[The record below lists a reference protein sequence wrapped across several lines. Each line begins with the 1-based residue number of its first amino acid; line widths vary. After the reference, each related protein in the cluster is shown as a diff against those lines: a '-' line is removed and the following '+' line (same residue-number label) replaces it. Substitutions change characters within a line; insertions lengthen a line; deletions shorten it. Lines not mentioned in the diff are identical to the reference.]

1 MADGQDLIR
10 RGYDATRAT
19 INTSVQLY
27 LTGQGMPPETA
38 VLVAGTLVEV
48 LPAVVSYIIEER
60 RKGRVP
66 RGREVL
72 EADRILTWV
81 TQLGQMVTDGR
92 LPAWKLE
99 TALAAAPALQDLFDR
114 IIRNVEQET
123 VIEKLRYQAN
133 LARSAILASDFDTR
147 HEEFQ
152 HHTNAILT
160 MSTLDFEIL
169 RILPTGAVWGDV
181 DHEGEAAGISG
192 QPVKL
197 QELIANLDI
206 TSPMVRLTGAP
217 RRQTERPLPDGYL
230 SACLIQLI
238 NLGFIDEIIPN
249 LIGATPSRSH
259 QNTEY
264 KLLALGYRFLE
275 WCDRE
280 GSILSPKQDVLP

>member
-27 LTGQGMPPETA
+27 LTGQGMPPEMA

-72 EADRILTWV
+72 EADRILAWV

-99 TALAAAPALQDLFDR
+99 TTLGEAPALRDLFDR

-133 LARSAILASDFDTR
+133 LARSAILVPDFDAR

-160 MSTLDFEIL
+160 MSTLDFEII

-181 DHEGEAAGISG
+181 DHEGEAAGISD
-192 QPVKL
+192 QSVKL
-197 QELIANLDI
+197 QELIAGLDI
-206 TSPMVRLTGAP
+206 TSPMVRLTEAP
-217 RRQTERPLPDGYL
+217 RRQTERSLPDGYL
-230 SACLIQLI
+230 SACLIRLI
-238 NLGFIDEIIPN
+238 GLGFIDEELPS
-249 LIGATPSRSH
+249 LWDAGASRSH
-259 QNTEY
+259 PDTEY
-264 KLLALGYRFLE
+264 KLLALGYRFLV

-280 GSILSPKQDVLP
+280 GNVLSSNREV